1 MGVVHEGFDPVIER
15 RVAIKT
21 LRLELFEPSQIA
33 DVRSRFKREAQAA
46 GQLAHP
52 HIVTVHDY
60 GEVEGTPFIVMEFL
74 AGNELSKIL
83 SRGARLPLSEV
94 VRLVTQ
100 LLGAL
105 AYAHEHKVVHRD
117 IKPGNIFVLDDGSLK
132 VVDFGIAH
140 VEASNLTDTGALL
153 GTPAYMS
160 PEQFLALP
168 IDERSDIF
176 STGVILYELLT
187 GDKPFTGSVTTVMQ
201 KVLHHEPIEPSLLN
215 PMLSAAWNTV
225 VKRAIAKKPEA
236 RFQSARQF
244 SETIKQVFEKSA
256 LDVSVEATLVGDKA
270 ADQGGDT
277 LRLSPEKHQVSKAQ
291 RPVPPASAGP
301 ETGPVGQ
308 SSRKGLAIAGIAVA
322 VVAGAAAFYAS
333 QRPRDDAARQE
344 PASKTAQKDDGASK
358 RAAAE
363 NAVADAKAAAEKLV
377 QETKPAQKKAA
388 TEKVAKAAERQVKEK
403 APSEVARLEK
413 LRAERVEADRL
424 AAERATEERLAAERA
439 TAERLAVEKAT
450 ARRLVAENATVE
462 RLAAERATVER
473 LAAEKAAAAE
483 RLAAEKATAERLAAE
498 KAAAQRLAAEKSPN
512 ILSNLMRAFGRTEKA
527 NQPGESR
534 LPPCP
539 GSFNASTWTN
549 CIGTFAFTTG
559 DKYVGE
565 YRDGRYHGQ
574 GAYTFANGNK
584 HVGEYRDG
592 MRNGQGTY
600 TFSNGDKYV
609 GEYRDGRYHGQG
621 TFSYANGSRHVGEYR
636 DGRYH
641 GQGTFYRSDGS
652 VLQSGF
658 WENGKFVGSGRW

>member
-277 LRLSPEKHQVSKAQ
+277 LT
-291 RPVPPASAGP
+291 
-301 ETGPVGQ
+301 ETWSYV
-308 SSRKGLAIAGIAVA
+308 
-322 VVAGAAAFYAS
+322 
-333 QRPRDDAARQE
+333 
-344 PASKTAQKDDGASK
+344 
-358 RAAAE
+358 
-363 NAVADAKAAAEKLV
+363 
-377 QETKPAQKKAA
+377 
-388 TEKVAKAAERQVKEK
+388 
-403 APSEVARLEK
+403 
-413 LRAERVEADRL
+413 
-424 AAERATEERLAAERA
+424 
-439 TAERLAVEKAT
+439 
-450 ARRLVAENATVE
+450 
-462 RLAAERATVER
+462 
-473 LAAEKAAAAE
+473 
-483 RLAAEKATAERLAAE
+483 
-498 KAAAQRLAAEKSPN
+498 
-512 ILSNLMRAFGRTEKA
+512 IL
-527 NQPGESR
+527 P
-534 LPPCP
+534 
-539 GSFNASTWTN
+539 
-549 CIGTFAFTTG
+549 
-559 DKYVGE
+559 
-565 YRDGRYHGQ
+565 
-574 GAYTFANGNK
+574 
-584 HVGEYRDG
+584 
-592 MRNGQGTY
+592 
-600 TFSNGDKYV
+600 
-609 GEYRDGRYHGQG
+609 
-621 TFSYANGSRHVGEYR
+621 
-636 DGRYH
+636 
-641 GQGTFYRSDGS
+641 
-652 VLQSGF
+652 
-658 WENGKFVGSGRW
+658 